1 MKYYCKTC
9 DYNYIIEKN
18 QLIKINEN
26 EIMHICNCS
35 LTIFF
40 SLLDGILTI
49 EKLIKKEKYI
59 LNTLYDDHVCIDINK
74 NVKKYDIYKKK
85 WEEFKINNVILSS
98 KFNREK
104 KLLNRYVILN
114 IINLE
119 NNEDIDINPSFSYL
133 KQ

>member
-18 QLIKINEN
+18 ELIKISEN
-26 EIMHICNCS
+26 ELMHICNCN

-40 SLLDGILTI
+40 SLFEGILTI
-49 EKLIKKEKYI
+49 ERLIKKEKYI
-59 LNTLYDDHVCIDINK
+59 FDTLYDNNVCIDIK
-74 NVKKYDIYKKK
+74 NTLKKYDIYKKK
-85 WEEFKINNVILSS
+85 WEEFKINKVFLGSR
-98 KFNREK
+98 FNREK
-104 KLLNRYVILN
+104 KLINRYIILN

-119 NNEDIDINPSFSYL
+119 NNEDIDINPSFSHL